1 MRGTKRLL
9 APLGIAV
16 AAFALSASAAGA
28 SSPSF
33 SNTTLFGIG
42 DPAGAGLTVGPAFTG
57 SETPPNSSG
66 DSEPAIAFADDGTM
80 AVDGLGWLPVP
91 FEVNVWTGTFGS
103 TPSYLGGL
111 DQTIPSHGNRSAQGD
126 EDADVEF
133 TSNGT
138 MLLADLNAVVNP
150 KRNNAQFGID
160 VTRCTDPSD
169 ASSCTTTVLDQTNSD
184 RPWITHRGTTAW
196 VSYHDSGSSTLIH
209 VQESTDD
216 GLTWHKVSSP
226 IPGQGQNTGKA
237 TFNNEQG
244 PLVADPSLNPDRNF
258 LYDIYASGEP
268 QTKGHSADF
277 NNIFVSRSTD
287 GGNTWTPTLVH
298 SAPVGTALN
307 NIFPAL
313 AVDPT
318 DGTVYATWTDS
329 HTVWVSSST
338 DHGETWSSPTDVS
351 TSTADLETTLMP
363 WVAARDGKVDV
374 VFYGST
380 SAQDDTSAVWNVY
393 DSQLN
398 GGSWSID
405 NLVSNMPNRRGA
417 VCTEGSA
424 CAGNTNR
431 ELLDLFEVAEDPLSG
446 QAAIIY
452 TSSEISIYTTPDGV
466 VHKLPEIV
474 LAFEQ

>member
-1 MRGTKRLL
+1 MRGKKLL
-9 APLGIAV
+9 WALGFAV
-16 AAFALSASAAGA
+16 VALTLTVSSAGA
-28 SSPSF
+28 STPTF
-33 SNTTLFGIG
+33 SNTTLFGTW
-42 DPAGAGLTVGPAFTG
+42 DPTGSGLTIGPAFAG
-57 SETPPNSSG
+57 SGTPSNSSG
-66 DSEPAIAFADDGTM
+66 DSEPAIAFADDGRM
-80 AVDGLGWLPVP
+80 AVDGLGWLP

-103 TPSYLGGL
+103 TPSYIGGL
-111 DQTIPSHGNRSAQGD
+111 DQTVPTHGNRLGLGD
-126 EDADVEF
+126 EDADIEF
-133 TSNGT
+133 TSAGT
-138 MLLADLNAVVNP
+138 MLLADLNVIVNP
-150 KRNNAQFGID
+150 PFNNGQLGVD
-160 VTRCTDPSD
+160 VTRCTDPTD
-169 ASSCTTTVLDQTNSD
+169 ASTCTTAILDQTQAD

-196 VSYHDSGSSTLIH
+196 VSYHDSGNSTVIH

-216 GLTWHKVSSP
+216 GLTWHRVSSP

-237 TFNNEQG
+237 TFNNDQG
-244 PLVADPSLNPDRNF
+244 PIVADPNSDY

-287 GGNTWTPTLVH
+287 GGSSWEARLVY

-313 AVDPT
+313 AVDQT
-318 DGTVYATWTDS
+318 TGTVYAAWTDA
-329 HTVWVSSST
+329 HTVWLSSST
-338 DHGETWSSPTDVS
+338 DNGKTWSDPTDVS
-351 TSTADLETTLMP
+351 TGDAGLATTLMP
-363 WVAARDGKVDV
+363 WVAARNDKVDV

-380 SAQDDTSAVWNVY
+380 SAQDDPAGVWNTY

-405 NLVSNMPNRRGA
+405 NLVSNTPNRVGA

-431 ELLDLFEVAEDPLSG
+431 ELLDLFEVAEDPLSNK
-446 QAAIIY
+446 AAIIY
-452 TSSEISIYTTPDGV
+452 TSSEISIYTTSAGV
-466 VHKLPEIV
+466 VHKLPEVV